1 MVISDYEKRIYEL
14 ESHINNQKI
23 FSEQERTKWKIEME
37 ELKDNIKM
45 LEKEEKTITKLVE
58 ELKNKERSMQESIT
72 RLQDNN

>member
-1 MVISDYEKRIYEL
+1 
-14 ESHINNQKI
+14 
-23 FSEQERTKWKIEME
+23 ME